1 VRLRDRERR
10 RRADVVT
17 ALTYPQA
24 RALAVLYNRTHNG
37 GVVYPRELAEALW
50 PDSRGWDRRSRRM
63 ATPAGG
69 ALGATMPMKAATL
82 LWRLHR
88 RGYAQL
94 AGTRFHGERL
104 NTNRW
109 EITASGI
116 AEHLR
121 NGVVE

>member
-1 VRLRDRERR
+1 
-10 RRADVVT
+10 
-17 ALTYPQA
+17 
-24 RALAVLYNRTHNG
+24 
-37 GVVYPRELAEALW
+37 LAEALW
-50 PDSRGWDRRSRRM
+50 PDSPGWDRRSRRM

-69 ALGATMPMKAATL
+69 ALGATMPMKAASL

-88 RGYAQL
+88 KGYAAL
-94 AGTRFHGERL
+94 APAGFWESH

-116 AEHLR
+116 TEHLR